1 MPTKELSSYIFLGE
15 EDFLKESEL
24 ERLRSKFL
32 DKATREL
39 NYSVFHAKEKDF
51 NIKDMLDMLNTAPFM
66 SKKRFVVLKDAD
78 SLADRDK
85 ESVLFYL
92 RNQKE
97 SSIFII
103 DSRANKINEGFILEA
118 SKLAKT
124 VNVRRL
130 TDSEI
135 MPWLTKKA
143 RLANKKIDMTAAS
156 LIKENLPNDLNVL
169 SSSMDNLILYTGKR
183 PNITRQDVE
192 KVISATPMNTSFD
205 LLDAIEKR
213 DSKKALNVFNSIQ
226 RYKKREIDL
235 LLGLLSW
242 QFRMLL
248 RLKEL
253 LRIKNRMDAQRELRL
268 YGYKFDQIMRY
279 AARFTKKEILR
290 VLSEILKADNDI
302 KTGEMLPRFVLERL
316 ILRICS

>member
-1 MPTKELSSYIFLGE
+1 MPTKELSSYLFLGE

-302 KTGEMLPRFVLERL
+302 KTGEMLPRFVMERL

>member
-1 MPTKELSSYIFLGE
+1 MPTKELSSYLFLGE

>member
-1 MPTKELSSYIFLGE
+1 MPTKELSSYLFLGE

-268 YGYKFDQIMRY
+268 YGYKFDKIMRY

-302 KTGEMLPRFVLERL
+302 KTGEMLPRFVMERL